1 MDQLRPLQV
10 TRVNGKGT
18 QKTGTSSSLI
28 QEVEN
33 TRDKTD
39 TPKSRR
45 PTKPEDC
52 YHILRDQPD
61 YESLTSTLLY
71 LSRPPR
77 EDPDAFALWI
87 PTPVGGQIIHALVTN
102 TAPNYWANMK
112 EDADVGQDSCMNLFV
127 SCVRCVAGIN
137 CILTRLKALIQ
148 ETRSEGQAKGPPS
161 YLEVETMLDLLG
173 RVLLGDS
180 IVLGMWRD
188 ATTGDHDKPKVK
200 PLTDGMLSLFG
211 SGSIISVTAEAVGLL
226 KDKSPDLWFSQIPE
240 YTEWL
245 ACNVARGQLE
255 SPTPGQIRFFSQLFE
270 RGSHLGDF
278 CKRQISQ
285 SRERS

>member
-1 MDQLRPLQV
+1 MDQLRPLQI
-10 TRVNGKGT
+10 TRADGKGA
-18 QKTGTSSSLI
+18 QKTGASSSLI
-28 QEVEN
+28 HGVEN
-33 TRDKTD
+33 TRDKRD
-39 TPKSRR
+39 APEFRR

-61 YESLTSTLLY
+61 YESLTSTLLF

-77 EDPDAFALWI
+77 EDPDAFALWK
-87 PTPVGGQIIHALVTN
+87 PTPVGGQIIHALVTV

-112 EDADVGQDSCMNLFV
+112 EDADVGQHSCMHLFV

-148 ETRSEGQAKGPPS
+148 EARSERQAKGPPS

-180 IVLGMWRD
+180 VVLDMWRD
-188 ATTGDHDKPKVK
+188 AATGDHDKSTKVK

-211 SGSIISVTAEAVGLL
+211 GGIIISVTAEATGLL
-226 KDKSPDLWFSQIPE
+226 KDKSPDLWFSRTPD

-245 ACNVARGQLE
+245 ARNVARGQHE
-255 SPTPGQIRFFSQLFE
+255 SPTPAQTKFFSQLFE

-278 CKRQISQ
+278 CERRIS
-285 SRERS
+285 

>member
-10 TRVNGKGT
+10 TRVSENGT
-18 QKTGTSSSLI
+18 QKTDASFSLI
-28 QEVEN
+28 QEVGSTRE
-33 TRDKTD
+33 TRDA
-39 TPKSRR
+39 PESRR

-61 YESLTSTLLY
+61 YESLTSTLLF
-71 LSRPPR
+71 LSRPPK
-77 EDPDAFALWI
+77 DPDAFALWK
-87 PTPVGGQIIHALVTN
+87 PTPVGGQIIHALVTE

-112 EDADVGQDSCMNLFV
+112 EDAGVGQDSCMNLFV

-148 ETRSEGQAKGPPS
+148 EAKSDRQAKGPPS
-161 YLEVETMLDLLG
+161 YLELETMLDLLG

-180 IVLGMWRD
+180 VVLDMWQD
-188 ATTGDHDKPKVK
+188 AATGDLDKLKVK

-211 SGSIISVTAEAVGLL
+211 GGTIISVTAEATELL
-226 KDKSPDLWFSQIPE
+226 KDKANTLWFSRIPD

-245 ACNVARGQLE
+245 ARNVVRGQVE
-255 SPTPGQIRFFSQLFE
+255 SPTPAQAKFFSQLFE

-278 CKRQISQ
+278 CERRVSR